1 MKILVLNG
9 SPKREKSDTMHI
21 TRAFLEGMQE
31 AAPQVIRTIDVI
43 DRHIEYCTGC
53 FACKMNGGTCMH
65 QDDMQDILHT
75 ILESDLLLF
84 SFPLYC
90 YGMPAPL
97 KTLLDRTMPLSSMA
111 MQKVGDR
118 YAHVGQ
124 ADFSRLRY
132 LMICGC
138 GFPNSRHNFEPAVA
152 QFKLCFPENHTILT
166 IPESP
171 MFSALEA
178 AAVTE
183 PRLALVRQAGKQYAL
198 AGSIDE
204 ALLSQIGSP
213 MIPEEQ
219 YAAIVNG
226 LGSMQS
232 VDLESMNT
240 HKAAE
245 PNARHAA
252 HGLGSTQSVDLQSM
266 SSQKAVVPNTQHGVH
281 ESGSTQS
288 VDLPEMRNT
297 NRNTQDATKDK
308 GEYRYLSLRECPELL
323 NSAAAWFHE
332 KWGVPRK
339 TYAACM
345 MAYLNRETEY
355 GWYLCLNGN
364 RIVGGLGV
372 IENDFHD
379 RKDLTPNVCAVYTE
393 EAFRGHGVAG
403 HLLGLVV
410 QEMRAKGIMPLYLV
424 TDHTGFYERYGWEF
438 LCTAKDD
445 SGNASRVYIYR

>member
-31 AAPQVIRTIDVI
+31 AAPQVIHTIDVI

-124 ADFSRLRY
+124 VDFSHLRY

-138 GFPNSRHNFEPAVA
+138 GFPNSKHNFEPAVA

-171 MFSALEA
+171 MFSASEA

-226 LGSMQS
+226 LGS
-232 VDLESMNT
+232 
-240 HKAAE
+240 
-245 PNARHAA
+245 
-252 HGLGSTQSVDLQSM
+252 
-266 SSQKAVVPNTQHGVH
+266 
-281 ESGSTQS
+281 TQS

-297 NRNTQDATKDK
+297 NRNTPDATKNT
-308 GEYRYLSLRECPELL
+308 GEYHYLSLRECPELL
-323 NSAAAWFHE
+323 TSAAAWFHE
-332 KWGVPRK
+332 KWGVPREAY
-339 TYAACM
+339 TACM
-345 MAYLNRETEY
+345 TAYLNRETEY
-355 GWYLCLNGN
+355 GWYLCLNGKH
-364 RIVGGLGV
+364 IVGGLGV

-410 QEMRAKGIMPLYLV
+410 QDMRAKGIMPLYLV